1 MKEKINVSNA
11 VNDYKIQIF
20 SGDMKKKNTLAE
32 FRQAFSGMDGTII
45 FNTPNYKV
53 WVGNYK
59 SRIEAERNLIDIK
72 IYPNV
77 HLIQQGNSTFYKENR
92 ANCSVFLIYR
102 ISLIRFTVRNW

>member
-1 MKEKINVSNA
+1 MTITKFKYSVVIAKE
-11 VNDYKIQIF
+11 
-20 SGDMKKKNTLAE
+20 KNTLAE

-72 IYPNV
+72 KY
-77 HLIQQGNSTFYKENR
+77 IQTY
-92 ANCSVFLIYR
+92 I
-102 ISLIRFTVRNW
+102 